1 MKIVNVM
8 AASLDGH
15 IALYPKESDEQRSE
29 YGFSIPADKEFV
41 RQQIHTADAIITGA
55 DSMRASSGTWQEMRS
70 TGGFPRWVVLTT
82 KGLEPSLLF
91 WKQSNIPRILV
102 SPEALPANRIYD
114 PKVENWFP
122 EHPDKIAEFTAH
134 RLRDLGCKRVLLF
147 GGGRINKLFYMAGL
161 VNELNLTLCPLFL
174 AGKDSLPLIESGLVH
189 LVKFEL
195 LSSHSV
201 QSHVFLKYR
210 VTK

>member
-1 MKIVNVM
+1 MEIVNVM

-15 IALYPKESDEQRSE
+15 IALYPRESDEQRSE
-29 YGFSIPADKEFV
+29 YGFSILADKEFV
-41 RQQIHTADAIITGA
+41 REQIQTADAIITGA

-70 TGGFPRWVVLTT
+70 GGGFPRWIVLTT
-82 KGLEPSLLF
+82 RGLDPSLLF
-91 WKQSNIPRILV
+91 WKQTQIPRVLV
-102 SPEALPANRIYD
+102 SPHAIASNKIYD
-114 PKVENWFP
+114 PNVENWVP
-122 EHPDKIAEFTAH
+122 DQPDKIAEYTAR
-134 RLRDLGCKRVLLF
+134 RLMELGCKRVLLF
-147 GGGRINKLFYMAGL
+147 GGGQINKLFYQAGL
-161 VNELNLTLCPLFL
+161 VNELNLTLCPFFL
-174 AGKDSLPLIESGLVH
+174 ARSDSPPLIESGLEQ